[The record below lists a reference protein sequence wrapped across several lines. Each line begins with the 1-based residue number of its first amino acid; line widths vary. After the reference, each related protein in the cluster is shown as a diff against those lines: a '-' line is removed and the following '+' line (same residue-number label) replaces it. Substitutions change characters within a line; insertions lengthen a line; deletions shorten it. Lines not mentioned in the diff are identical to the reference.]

1 MKLMTSAVATL
12 ALLGSF
18 SLANA
23 QGVRET
29 RTKVVV
35 HKEMHRAPAVKKV
48 VIRHDRGLHR
58 GWRHSEHRGAV
69 VKKKVIIER

>member
-1 MKLMTSAVATL
+1 MKLVTTAIATL

-23 QGVRET
+23 QVET

-35 HKEMHRAPAVKKV
+35 HKEAHRGPTVKKV

-58 GWRHSEHRGAV
+58 GWEHAEHRGTV
-69 VKKKVIIER
+69 VKKKVIIQH

>member
-1 MKLMTSAVATL
+1 MKLVTTAIATL

-23 QGVRET
+23 QTET

-35 HKEMHRAPAVKKV
+35 HKEAHTSPTVKKV

-58 GWRHSEHRGAV
+58 GWEHSEHRGTV
-69 VKKKVIIER
+69 VKKKVIIQH